1 MKPTA
6 HNMISSMDSLVGL
19 RDSCRA
25 LPSSDLPG
33 LPLKWMIEYTGR
45 VWDYVSVYD
54 MKRAQADGAVV
65 PIHFE
70 SRIALLNLDDD
81 ARTIDEDFE
90 EVTEGEEI
98 TDKEKLKTVGYT
110 EALVVQKTV

>member
-1 MKPTA
+1 MF
-6 HNMISSMDSLVGL
+6 G
-19 RDSCRA
+19 
-25 LPSSDLPG
+25 
-33 LPLKWMIEYTGR
+33 
-45 VWDYVSVYD
+45 DYVGVYD

-81 ARTIDEDFE
+81 AMATMTNFE

-98 TDKEKLKTVGYT
+98 TDKEKLKTSGNTQGSYGFRRPGG
-110 EALVVQKTV
+110 KPS

>member
-1 MKPTA
+1 
-6 HNMISSMDSLVGL
+6 MISLT
-19 RDSCRA
+19 
-25 LPSSDLPG
+25 DLPDTCAMHSQTPFIG
-33 LPLKWMIEYTGR
+33 FTGTPIEVDDRNTQA
-45 VWDYVSVYD
+45 VFADYVSVYD

-81 ARTIDEDFE
+81 AMATIDEDFE

-98 TDKEKLKTVGYT
+98 PDERETQDKMGHT
-110 EALVVQKTV
+110 